1 MDEQMS
7 LEIVYNVD
15 FPATIGG
22 QPIKKAHQNP
32 HKHQDTATITTAD
45 SEVRTELDSK
55 ISSMK
60 TNFSNCLDSIIKQTL
75 DADKATKTLL

>member
-7 LEIVYNVD
+7 LEIVYDVD

-22 QPIKKAHQNP
+22 QPIKKACQNP
-32 HKHQDTATITTAD
+32 HKDQDTATITTVD
-45 SEVRTELDSK
+45 SEDRTKFNSK

-60 TNFSNCLDSIIKQTL
+60 TNFLNCLDSIIKQTL
-75 DADKATKTLL
+75 DADNATKTLL